1 MHAPETSPQRQ
12 QGTSPPSAPPPSPL
26 HPLLWTLLK
35 PAFRLSPQPLH
46 AVRRKILALCGATI
60 APNAK
65 IRPSARIDR
74 PWNLTLGA
82 LSIIGDDAEINAAEP
97 ITIGARCVIS
107 QLTILTTDIV
117 EPDQPAP
124 PTAPTTPPDPRKRRR
139 APIIIEDDAW
149 VAAETMVLPGSTV
162 RAGTVIGARGLIE
175 GELPGWSVCVGQPA
189 RRIKD
194 RGFVNAAT

>member
-1 MHAPETSPQRQ
+1 MSKA
-12 QGTSPPSAPPPSPL
+12 
-26 HPLLWTLLK
+26 LLWTLLK

-46 AVRRKILALCGATI
+46 NVRRKILALCGAKV
-60 APNAK
+60 AGSAK

-74 PWNLTLGA
+74 PWNLSLGA
-82 LSIIGDDAEINAAEP
+82 LSIIGDDAEINATEP
-97 ITIGARCVIS
+97 IAIGARCVIS

-117 EPDQPAP
+117 EPDQPNGSKH
-124 PTAPTTPPDPRKRRR
+124 TPDPTKRRR
-139 APIIIEDDAW
+139 APITIEDDAW

-189 RRIKD
+189 KRIKD
-194 RGFVNAAT
+194 RAFVNAAS